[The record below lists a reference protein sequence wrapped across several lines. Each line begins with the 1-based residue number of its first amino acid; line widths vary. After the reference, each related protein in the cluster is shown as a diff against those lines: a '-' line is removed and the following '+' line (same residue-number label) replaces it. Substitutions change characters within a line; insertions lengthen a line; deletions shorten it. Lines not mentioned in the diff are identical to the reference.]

1 MDTATKSIH
10 LAHDNHPVNMVRKRT
25 SAWSKLQKQNLLKAR
40 MDQAKLDR
48 HLRRPLKTEKE
59 FLALYSKQ
67 TKGRKRRGAKRT
79 TRARTQQIGGF
90 LPGLLGHLIGNHI
103 RKKQGKKP
111 VKFDTKEYMQN
122 AIGGRIKVAKTV
134 AGKKAPTP
142 GNTGMSGTHFMKS
155 GLLGIG

>member
-10 LAHDNHPVNMVRKRT
+10 LAHDDHPVNMARKR
-25 SAWSKLQKQNLLKAR
+25 AHKQNLFKER

-48 HLRRPLKTEKE
+48 HLGRPLKTEKE

-67 TKGRKRRGAKRT
+67 AKGRKKRGVKRK

-90 LPGLLGHLIGNHI
+90 LPGLLGHVIGNHI

-111 VKFDTKEYMQN
+111 IKFDTKEYMKN
-122 AIGGRIKVAKTV
+122 AIGSRIKVAKTV